1 VIPLLL
7 VDDDPDMLHLM
18 QLTFSDSGDYEVIA
32 CPDARDALEVLKQ
45 RTVSVIISDFKMP
58 VMTGGQFVK
67 IARDMGYSGLFILYS
82 GRGKDQLIKKA
93 FNDGADFYIPRSG
106 DFNKE
111 FTALKKI
118 IHDHQP
124 SVKQC
129 D

>member
-1 VIPLLL
+1 MIPLIL
-7 VDDDPDMLHLM
+7 VDDDPDMLNLM
-18 QLTFSDSGDYEVIA
+18 QITFSDSGNYEVIA
-32 CPDARDALEVLKQ
+32 CQDARDALEVLKQ

-111 FTALKKI
+111 FTSLKKL
-118 IHDHQP
+118 IHEHQLT
-124 SVKQC
+124 VKQA

>member
-1 VIPLLL
+1 MIPLIL
-7 VDDDPDMLHLM
+7 VDDDPDMLNLM
-18 QLTFSDSGDYEVIA
+18 QITFSDSGNYEVIA

-93 FNDGADFYIPRSG
+93 FHDGADFYIPRSG

-111 FTALKKI
+111 FTSLKKI

-124 SVKQC
+124 SVKQA

>member
-1 VIPLLL
+1 MIPLIL
-7 VDDDPDMLHLM
+7 VDDDPDMLNLM
-18 QLTFSDSGDYEVIA
+18 HLTFSDSGNYEVIA
-32 CPDARDALEVLKQ
+32 CPDARDALEILKQ
-45 RTVSVIISDFKMP
+45 RTISVIISDFKMP
-58 VMTGGQFVK
+58 VMNGGQFVK

-93 FNDGADFYIPRSG
+93 FHDGADFYIPRSG

-118 IHDHQP
+118 IHDSQP
-124 SVKQC
+124 SMKQA

>member
-1 VIPLLL
+1 MIPLIL
-7 VDDDPDMLHLM
+7 VDDDPDMLNLM

-111 FTALKKI
+111 FSALKKI
-118 IHDHQP
+118 IHDRP
-124 SVKQC
+124 LSVKQA

>member
-1 VIPLLL
+1 MIPLIL
-7 VDDDPDMLHLM
+7 VDDDPDMLNLM

-32 CPDARDALEVLKQ
+32 CQDARDALEVLKQ
-45 RTVSVIISDFKMP
+45 RSVSVIISDFKMP
-58 VMTGGQFVK
+58 VMSGGRFVK

-111 FTALKKI
+111 FSALKRI
-118 IHDHQP
+118 IRDRQL
-124 SVKQC
+124 SKTTS
-129 D
+129 

>member
-45 RTVSVIISDFKMP
+45 RTVAVIISDFKMP
-58 VMTGGQFVK
+58 VMDGGEFVRV
-67 IARDMGYSGLFILYS
+67 ARDRGYSGLFIIYS

-93 FNDGADFYIPRSG
+93 HHDGADFYIPRSG

-111 FTALKKI
+111 FSSIKKI
-118 IHDHQP
+118 IHDRQP
-124 SVKQC
+124 SMTTS
-129 D
+129 

>member
-1 VIPLLL
+1 VIPLIL
-7 VDDDPDMLHLM
+7 VDDDPDMLNLM
-18 QLTFSDSGDYEVIA
+18 HLTFSDSGNYEVIA
-32 CPDARDALEVLKQ
+32 CPDARDALEILKQ
-45 RTVSVIISDFKMP
+45 RTISVIISDFKMP
-58 VMTGGQFVK
+58 VMNGGQFVK

-93 FNDGADFYIPRSG
+93 FHDGADFYIPRSG

-118 IHDHQP
+118 IHDSQP
-124 SVKQC
+124 SMKQA

>member
-32 CPDARDALEVLKQ
+32 CPDARDALEILKQ
-45 RTVSVIISDFKMP
+45 RIVAVIISDFRMP
-58 VMTGGQFVK
+58 VMNGGEFVRV
-67 IARDMGYSGLFILYS
+67 ARDRGYSGLFIIYS

-93 FNDGADFYIPRSG
+93 YHDGADVYISRSG

-111 FTALKKI
+111 FATIKKI

-124 SVKQC
+124 SMTTR
-129 D
+129 